1 MPNANSVVVYTY
13 YKRGKTSSV
22 ILNRVEGKYGEENM
36 LFEKSYF
43 SLPLLSFVFSHSIH
57 LDVLDKSK
65 EGMGYFCLSKGLMGQ
80 TILQL
85 HLVYCACTYKC
96 V

>member
-1 MPNANSVVVYTY
+1 MPNANFVVVYTY

-43 SLPLLSFVFSHSIH
+43 NLPLFSAIVFI
-57 LDVLDKSK
+57 
-65 EGMGYFCLSKGLMGQ
+65 
-80 TILQL
+80 
-85 HLVYCACTYKC
+85 
-96 V
+96 